1 MHYVEKG
8 AKPGRSARILSQD
21 PDALTLVF
29 ARTKHGA
36 EKLMKGLVA
45 DGFNAASIHGNKS
58 QGQRDRAIKAFR
70 DGTITILVATDV
82 AARGI
87 DIPGVAYVIN
97 YELPDVADNYV
108 HRIGRT
114 ARAGREGEAIA
125 FCAADEVELL
135 EQIEKVMKTE
145 IPVGFGTRP
154 KAEPRPK
161 PGGGRR
167 GGGGNRGGGNRGRG
181 GKPQGAPKAQG
192 SAPKKHRP
200 RRRKAA

>member
-1 MHYVEKG
+1 ME
-8 AKPGRSARILSQD
+8 
-21 PDALTLVF
+21 ALTLVF

-70 DGTITILVATDV
+70 AGEINVLVATDV

-97 YELPDVADNYV
+97 YDLPEVPDNYV

-125 FCAADEVELL
+125 FCAPDELDQL
-135 EQIEKVMKTE
+135 IQIQKLMKIE
-145 IPVGFGTRP
+145 IPVASGTMP
-154 KAEPRPK
+154 AFAEPKKTR
-161 PGGGRR
+161 
-167 GGGGNRGGGNRGRG
+167 NRGGFRGRR
-181 GKPQGAPKAQG
+181 PQGANSTSKPASSK
-192 SAPKKHRP
+192 
-200 RRRKAA
+200 RRRPGRRPAA